1 MSEASK
7 QSRVSVAEA
16 SVAAPRFVVL
26 ERQRLGAGSILLA
39 IVIAACSMSAI
50 HYGLSHGSIR
60 HLQQEASR
68 VMRGG
73 PPVPETPDDDKDDP
87 NQIDVIALGDAA
99 DAPVP
104 ARSFSHNGRVHP
116 TIMVHLPRFGP
127 EVGLIPNSAIG
138 HLLYGW
144 LAAFNQ
150 TNAEAMQAVLPSEVS
165 GLSAEAQME
174 LRQQTGG
181 FGLLSAKEAAPGVL
195 VFRMRDQTP
204 DGIEV
209 LGTLVMRPCSDPPQ
223 IQSFSLR
230 SVPPED
236 APNATR

>member
-1 MSEASK
+1 MQPSRPPEARAVPGP
-7 QSRVSVAEA
+7 Q
-16 SVAAPRFVVL
+16 FVVL

-39 IVIAACSMSAI
+39 IVIATIALSAI
-50 HYGLSHGSIR
+50 HYGLSHTRLR
-60 HLQQEASR
+60 HFREEASR

-73 PPVPETPDDDKDDP
+73 APAPDTPDDDKDDDP

-104 ARSFSHNGRVHP
+104 ARRFSHSGRVHP
-116 TIMVHLPRFGP
+116 TILVHLPRFGP
-127 EVGLIPNSAIG
+127 EVGLIPNSAVG

-150 TNAEAMQAVLPSEVS
+150 RNADAMQAVLPSEVS

-181 FGLLSAKEAAPGVL
+181 FGLLSAREVAPGVL

-204 DGIEV
+204 DGNEV
-209 LGTLVMRPCSDPPQ
+209 LGTLVMRPDSDPPQ

-236 APNATR
+236 TK